1 MDGIADQTTGWMD
14 AARRGEM
21 FDRRIFLAKSLAT
34 AAFFNFSA
42 TPRTFDVHDFG
53 ATGDGVSL
61 DTLAI
66 QRAIDA
72 AAMTGGAAQVLLRG
86 GRKYLVGS
94 LQLKSNIDFHL
105 ADDATLVACPD
116 PSAYKGDG
124 SGLLMADG
132 AVGLKITGSGSID
145 GQAMKFVGAYSKTDE
160 RWEPL
165 AFRPRMFSLRAC
177 KDLEVTG
184 ISFGHSPNWGLHL
197 LGCERVLVDRVTIRN
212 YMDVPNCDGID
223 PDHCRD
229 VEIRNC
235 DIVSADDA
243 IVIKTSEQTIDYGP
257 SRNIVVKDCRVTS
270 RDAGLKIGTETFQ
283 DISKIRFERCVV
295 VNGGRGPTITHRQP
309 GNIWDIEFND
319 IQVTA
324 EHHAAR
330 WWGSGEAI
338 NISVRPRVAGGKVGT
353 LRDVRLRNI
362 RGRAENSVR
371 IDGSPDNLIQDV
383 LLEDIDITIDKWTAY
398 PGGRFD
404 NRPTAPGVEG
414 LEPHD
419 TPVYSLRNAER
430 VLVKDCH
437 ARWGNNRQ
445 SYFGPALEAENVKD
459 LKIEHFDGI
468 ASDPARD
475 KALVIS

>member
-1 MDGIADQTTGWMD
+1 MLNRRSFLTKGS
-14 AARRGEM
+14 AAAGYLYFRPSMR
-21 FDRRIFLAKSLAT
+21 S
-34 AAFFNFSA
+34 
-42 TPRTFDVHDFG
+42 FDVHDFG

-61 DTLAI
+61 DTVAI
-66 QRAIDA
+66 QKAIDA
-72 AAMTGGAAQVLLRG
+72 AAAVGGSAQILLRG

-116 PSAYKGDG
+116 PAAYHGDS
-124 SGLLMADG
+124 SGILMADG
-132 AVGLKITGSGSID
+132 AVGLKITGTGSID

-165 AFRPRMFSLRAC
+165 AFRPRMFSLRGC
-177 KDLEVTG
+177 KDLEVSG

-197 LGCERVLVDRVTIRN
+197 LGCERVLVDKVTIRN

-223 PDHCRD
+223 PDHCRN

-243 IVIKTSEQTIDYGP
+243 IVIKTSEQKIDYGP
-257 SRNIVVKDCRVTS
+257 SYNIVVKDCRVTS

-295 VNGGRGPTITHRQP
+295 VNGGRGPTITHRQA
-309 GNIWDIEFND
+309 GNLSDIEFND
-319 IQVTA
+319 IEVTA

-330 WWGSGEAI
+330 WWGWGEAI
-338 NISVRPRVAGGKVGT
+338 NISVRPRLTGGKVGT

-383 LLEDIDITIDKWTAY
+383 LLENIDITIDKWTDY
-398 PGGRFD
+398 PGARFD

-419 TPVYSLRNAER
+419 TPVFSLRNAEQ
-430 VLVKDCH
+430 VLVKNCH
-437 ARWGNNRQ
+437 ARWGENRQ
-445 SYFGPALEAENVKD
+445 SYFGAALEAENVRD
-459 LKIEHFDGI
+459 LKIEHFEGV
-468 ASDPARD
+468 ASDPAKT
-475 KALVIS
+475 KAIIIS

>member
-1 MDGIADQTTGWMD
+1 MFNRRSFLTKTS
-14 AARRGEM
+14 AA
-21 FDRRIFLAKSLAT
+21 
-34 AAFFNFSA
+34 AAYFYFPPSFRS
-42 TPRTFDVHDFG
+42 FDVHDFG

-61 DTLAI
+61 DTAAI

-72 AAMTGGAAQVLLRG
+72 AANAGGAAQVLLRG
-86 GRKYLVGS
+86 GHKYLIGS

-116 PSAYKGDG
+116 PNAYAGDG
-124 SGLLMADG
+124 SGVLMADG
-132 AVGLKITGSGSID
+132 AVGLKITGTGHID

-177 KDLEVTG
+177 RDLEVSG
-184 ISFGHSPNWGLHL
+184 ISFGHSPNWGLHM
-197 LGCERVLVDRVTIRN
+197 LGCERVLVEKVTIRN

-243 IVIKTSEQTIDYGP
+243 IVIKTSDQKIDYGP
-257 SRNIVVKDCRVTS
+257 SHNIVVKDCRVTS

-309 GNIWDIEFND
+309 GNISDIEFND
-319 IQVTA
+319 IEVTA

-330 WWGSGEAI
+330 WWGWGEAI
-338 NISVRPRVAGGKVGT
+338 NISVRPRVAGAKVGT
-353 LRDVRLRNI
+353 LRDIRLRNI

-371 IDGSPDNLIQDV
+371 IDGTPDNLIQDV
-383 LLEDIDITIDKWTAY
+383 LLENIDITIDKWTDY

-404 NRPTAPGVEG
+404 NRPTPTGVEG

-419 TPVYSLRNAER
+419 TPVFSLRNAER
-430 VLVKDCH
+430 VLVKNCH
-437 ARWGNNRQ
+437 ARWGKNRQ
-445 SYFGPALEAENVKD
+445 NYFGPALEAENVKD

-468 ASDPARD
+468 ASNPLKD
-475 KALVIS
+475 KAMVIS

>member
-1 MDGIADQTTGWMD
+1 MLNRRSFLTKGS
-14 AARRGEM
+14 AAAGYFYFRP
-21 FDRRIFLAKSLAT
+21 A
-34 AAFFNFSA
+34 
-42 TPRTFDVHDFG
+42 PRVFDVHDFG
-53 ATGDGVSL
+53 ATGDGISL
-61 DTLAI
+61 DTAAI
-66 QRAIDA
+66 QRAIDVA
-72 AAMTGGAAQVLLRG
+72 ASAGGAAQVLLRG

-94 LQLKSNIDFHL
+94 LQLKSNLDFHL

-116 PSAYKGDG
+116 PNAYPGEG
-124 SGLLMADG
+124 SGILMADG

-177 KDLEVTG
+177 KDLEVSG

-197 LGCERVLVDRVTIRN
+197 LGCERVLVDKVTIRN

-257 SRNIVVKDCRVTS
+257 SHNIVVKDCRVTS
-270 RDAGLKIGTETFQ
+270 RDSGLKIGTETFQ

-295 VNGGRGPTITHRQP
+295 VNAGRGPTITHRQP

-319 IQVTA
+319 IQLTA

-330 WWGSGEAI
+330 WWGWGEAVS
-338 NISVRPRVAGGKVGT
+338 ISVRPRVTGAKVGT

-362 RGRAENSVR
+362 RGKAENSVR

-383 LLEDIDITIDKWTAY
+383 LLDNIDITIDKWTAY

-404 NRPTAPGVEG
+404 NRPTPAEVEG

-419 TPVYSLRNAER
+419 TPVFSLRNAER

-437 ARWGNNRQ
+437 ARWGSNRQ
-445 SYFGPALEAENVKD
+445 SYFGSALEAENVKD

-468 ASDPARD
+468 ASDPAKD
-475 KALVIS
+475 NPVVIS

>member
-1 MDGIADQTTGWMD
+1 MPNRREFLING
-14 AARRGEM
+14 AA
-21 FDRRIFLAKSLAT
+21 
-34 AAFFNFSA
+34 AAAYSYFRPAFRS
-42 TPRTFDVHDFG
+42 FDVRDFG
-53 ATGDGVSL
+53 ATGNGLSL
-61 DTLAI
+61 DTAAI
-66 QRAIDA
+66 QRTIDA
-72 AAMTGGAAQVLLRG
+72 ASAAGGSAQVLLRG
-86 GRKYLVGS
+86 GSKYLVGS

-105 ADDATLVACPD
+105 ADDATILACPE
-116 PSAYKGDG
+116 PTAYVGDG
-124 SGLLMADG
+124 SGILMADG
-132 AVGLKITGSGSID
+132 AVGLKITGTGNID

-177 KDLEVTG
+177 KDLEVSG

-197 LGCERVLVDRVTIRN
+197 LGCERVLVDKVTIRN

-243 IVIKTSEQTIDYGP
+243 IVIKTSDQKIDYGP
-257 SRNIVVKDCRVTS
+257 SYNIVVKDCRVTS

-319 IQVTA
+319 IHVTA

-330 WWGSGEAI
+330 WWGWGEAV
-338 NISVRPRVAGGKVGT
+338 NISVRPRVTGGKVGT

-371 IDGSPDNLIQDV
+371 IDGTPDNLIQDV
-383 LLEDIDITIDKWTAY
+383 LLENIDVTIDKWTDY

-404 NRPTAPGVEG
+404 NRPTPSGVEG
-414 LEPHD
+414 LEPHN
-419 TPVYSLRNAER
+419 TPVFSLRNAER

-445 SYFGPALEAENVKD
+445 SYFGSALEAENVKE
-459 LKIEHFDGI
+459 LKIEHFEGI
-468 ASDPARD
+468 ASDPVKN
-475 KALVIS
+475 KAIAIS